1 MTGNGAGDG
10 SAAMSPAAVAEQLT
24 TAFKQ
29 QQNQIDL
36 ERSKLRQLQDDYAY
50 NLRLLEEKDH
60 ELRKYEAVYATAKQ
74 EALDRDRETSEL
86 RIALDEAQLQ
96 ARCAV
101 EKNAELEQRN
111 RDHIRAS
118 ATEREQ
124 LLRSMDAEKEELRS
138 RHAMEKCDLERQ
150 LVTANERLAGL
161 RAELAAEFDTAR
173 AKIEAQLREKVVE
186 VERREVCEA
195 SRANQLSTELD
206 VLTKRCNGL
215 EDELKIAREQVAAVE
230 MRDLK
235 AEWETREKRHEEATR
250 MAEMAWQLDHER
262 AEMQETVL
270 RLERKVEAL
279 CAGIQ
284 QQEQALLNR
293 EQTVFAR
300 ELATRNAVHAAQ
312 VNVQQLRQKLDDTT
326 YTHQSVVSRLKHE
339 IGRLRSEHELERRHY
354 TQSQS
359 EIRNTLS
366 ARDAELQE
374 VKARLNQREADLQK
388 QGSDLGRFKV
398 TLSQALATERQS
410 KEQLKSM
417 KQAWDRWVHEHEE
430 NSKAD
435 REELKFS
442 MLQERGAIERELVDA
457 RRTIQHQRTVLNTVQ
472 EEKHDALN
480 LVAEWKR
487 RASRDDTSSVT
498 SMNVPAVVV
507 ENERLRTAVKAMR
520 IEMEAVRDAAS
531 RHEKI
536 PSANDQSGAGSHVD
550 PLVGRELGGASS
562 HSIRQLLRE
571 REQLMDINNFLKS
584 QIHRPQSDENKAAVI
599 DTSSSRSEVQDEDSL
614 AAAPQ
619 TSVAGPRFSWSNRPP
634 PSTVLSV
641 GSSVAS
647 DSVRDI
653 FRILDVVDSVD
664 ASGVDEVGL
673 ELQGQ
678 PVLPR
683 DRTKPVR
690 MTDRT
695 TESQKA
701 AAIAAPK
708 SKRQQSHPVRHFGRR
723 PDADR
728 DGVT

>member
-1 MTGNGAGDG
+1 
-10 SAAMSPAAVAEQLT
+10 
-24 TAFKQ
+24 
-29 QQNQIDL
+29 
-36 ERSKLRQLQDDYAY
+36 
-50 NLRLLEEKDH
+50 
-60 ELRKYEAVYATAKQ
+60 
-74 EALDRDRETSEL
+74 
-86 RIALDEAQLQ
+86 
-96 ARCAV
+96 
-101 EKNAELEQRN
+101 
-111 RDHIRAS
+111 
-118 ATEREQ
+118 
-124 LLRSMDAEKEELRS
+124 
-138 RHAMEKCDLERQ
+138 
-150 LVTANERLAGL
+150 
-161 RAELAAEFDTAR
+161 
-173 AKIEAQLREKVVE
+173 
-186 VERREVCEA
+186 
-195 SRANQLSTELD
+195 
-206 VLTKRCNGL
+206 
-215 EDELKIAREQVAAVE
+215 

-326 YTHQSVVSRLKHE
+326 YVINCGPCACRVFWLTSHTCDIARYTHQSVVSRLKHE

-359 EIRNTLS
+359 EIRNKLS

-435 REELKFS
+435 RDELKFS

-487 RASRDDTSSVT
+487 RASRDDTSGVT

-584 QIHRPQSDENKAAVI
+584 QIHRPQSDENKAGVI
-599 DTSSSRSEVQDEDSL
+599 DTSSSKSEVQDEDSL
-614 AAAPQ
+614 TAAPQ

-634 PSTVLSV
+634 PSTALSV

-664 ASGVDEVGL
+664 ASGIDEVGL